1 MSYGRECNGV
11 APNRATNEGSGAK
24 QTVGKNQPS
33 RRSVLC
39 SLLTGFA
46 NAGDAE
52 QDGEGSGSE
61 IERREGRTTT
71 L

>member
-1 MSYGRECNGV
+1 MESPPI
-11 APNRATNEGSGAK
+11 APPTKTAELNK
-24 QTVGKNQPS
+24 PWGKNQPS